1 MLTSDFDV
9 DTLHKLRRTPE
20 LLEAVMNSQA
30 SELKLQTQLREQY
43 SADIVRAAMTLVE
56 LRERATHKFSRASD
70 MWFDRT
76 GLEQS
81 TPEAV
86 AQYKA
91 TRFEKSSGE
100 IFDLCCGIGSDSIAL
115 AVSGKKVTGVDLSE
129 AACLRTQWNAEAYGV
144 GERIETICEDVQQL
158 KSELQFVHCDPDR
171 RSKGKRTIRLED
183 SCPPLEFLREL
194 IEKCQGGAIKLS
206 PASNFGGKFEDAEIE
221 LISLNGECK
230 EATVWFGD
238 LAGKENWSAT
248 LLPSGFSLS
257 ADPFNHFPRV
267 GPLSDYIYDVDPA
280 IVRAGLVDALAD
292 ELELERLDDAEEYLT
307 GSHLVDSPA
316 VTPFRVLAELT
327 NNRKSIRKYFRDDP
341 CHELEIKCR
350 HVPVDVDSLRKSIPL
365 NGTGKK
371 TLLIVRLAGKTKGV
385 VAERIVGQE

>member
-1 MLTSDFDV
+1 
-9 DTLHKLRRTPE
+9 
-20 LLEAVMNSQA
+20 MNSQV
-30 SELKLQTQLREQY
+30 SELKLQSQLRETY
-43 SADIVRAAMTLVE
+43 SADIVRAAMTLIE
-56 LRERATHKFSRASD
+56 LRERAQHKFSRASE

-76 GLEQS
+76 GLEQA

-86 AQYKA
+86 ANYKA
-91 TRFEKSSGE
+91 ARFENCAGP
-100 IFDLCCGIGSDSIAL
+100 IFDLCCGIGSDSIAI
-115 AVSGKKVTGVDLSE
+115 ASIGKEVTSVDMSE
-129 AACLRTQWNAEAYGV
+129 AACLRTRWNAEAHNV
-144 GERIETICEDVQQL
+144 DERIETICSDVQQL
-158 KSELQFVHCDPDR
+158 KTDLQFVHCDPDR
-171 RSKGKRTIRLED
+171 RAMGKRSIRLED
-183 SCPPLEFLREL
+183 SSPPLEFLKEL
-194 IEKCQGGAIKLS
+194 IDRCQGGAIKLS
-206 PASNFGGKFEDAEIE
+206 PASNFGGKFDDAEIE

-238 LAGKENWSAT
+238 LAGEENWRAT
-248 LLPSGFSLS
+248 LLPSGFTLS

-307 GSHLVDSPA
+307 GPQLVDSPA

-327 NNRKSIRKYFRDDP
+327 HNRKSIRKYFRDHP

-365 NGTGKK
+365 KGTGKK
-371 TLLIVRLAGKTKGV
+371 TLLIVRLGGKTKGV
-385 VAERIVGQE
+385 AAERIVSEESSASRSEKTDQP